1 MSVVG
6 RCGNRDRTG
15 APDIGVAQLEGQLL
29 ELIGIK
35 AVVIPQDMVVTGPGC
50 SLDTLVG
57 TEIEV
62 EFCGVSDANVHRGTG
77 RNIA

>member
-29 ELIGIK
+29 QFIGIE
-35 AVVIPQDMVVTGPGC
+35 AVVIPQDMVVTGPGGT
-50 SLDTLVG
+50 LDTLVG
-57 TEIEV
+57 TEIKV
-62 EFCGVSDANVHRGTG
+62 EFCGVSDADVHGGTG
-77 RNIA
+77 RDVA